1 MMVSLM
7 SGLMYT
13 EWWIIMDDYKLL
25 YYNFFQELI
34 HLTALN
40 YFPIKTRAIVV
51 VVDIFE
57 EAIQIMGALEKG
69 WKTTDPLKQMRK
81 RPFKPKQVNATI
93 QNDLVTF
100 LVWVSERRSL

>member
-1 MMVSLM
+1 
-7 SGLMYT
+7 
-13 EWWIIMDDYKLL
+13 MDDYKLL

-57 EAIQIMGALEKG
+57 EAIQIMGALEKC
-69 WKTTDPLKQMRK
+69 
-81 RPFKPKQVNATI
+81 
-93 QNDLVTF
+93 
-100 LVWVSERRSL
+100 